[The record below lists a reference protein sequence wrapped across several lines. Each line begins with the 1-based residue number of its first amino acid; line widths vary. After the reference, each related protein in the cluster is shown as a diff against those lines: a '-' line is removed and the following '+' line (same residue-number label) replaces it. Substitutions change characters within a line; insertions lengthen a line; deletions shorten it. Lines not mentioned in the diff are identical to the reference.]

1 MPRLPYHCQQPTKPV
16 QGHLRGLQG
25 IAGGLDSLDWIGY
38 GYLMAGGSLYARV
51 DVWDGIGLEH
61 LHVLDEVT
69 GCLESPSRL

>member
-1 MPRLPYHCQQPTKPV
+1 
-16 QGHLRGLQG
+16 
-25 IAGGLDSLDWIGY
+25 
-38 GYLMAGGSLYARV
+38 MAGGSLYARV